1 MTYTVSNCHQEL
13 YVSMIQKKRVFCFK
27 TPIKPHYLRGV
38 FVQLFIAIPHRSDYD
53 SNMATLGFSKF

>member
-27 TPIKPHYLRGV
+27 TLIKAHLRGV
-38 FVQLFIAIPHRSDYD
+38 FVQLFIAIPQRSVYD